1 MVIINKPKTK
11 KAASRLFEINVFI
24 PTKALNLVTTL
35 CYIISITYNG
45 FSQKIL
51 KECYWSF
58 KMLYKNHS
66 PIMKSIYLSKLEM
79 KLGSTKFQLIQ
90 KINAVFTYN
99 PTSAFQWNHDSV
111 IA

>member
-1 MVIINKPKTK
+1 MD
-11 KAASRLFEINVFI
+11 SHE
-24 PTKALNLVTTL
+24 
-35 CYIISITYNG
+35 
-45 FSQKIL
+45 KIL

-79 KLGSTKFQLIQ
+79 KLGSIKFQLIQ

>member
-1 MVIINKPKTK
+1 MD
-11 KAASRLFEINVFI
+11 SHE
-24 PTKALNLVTTL
+24 
-35 CYIISITYNG
+35 
-45 FSQKIL
+45 KIL

-90 KINAVFTYN
+90 KINVVFTK
-99 PTSAFQWNHDSV
+99 
-111 IA
+111 